1 MHGADKHRSDPHALF
16 PRKLTQ
22 DAVRQGETH
31 PTTQWPCRQESEK
44 ADGLT
49 GEDANRKPVS
59 QPANPADR

>member
-16 PRKLTQ
+16 PREAYSRRCTAGR
-22 DAVRQGETH
+22 DTPNDTMA
-31 PTTQWPCRQESEK
+31 CRQESEK